1 MGVLCAN
8 HRLECSIAININLG
22 YFNRNIYLVKNY
34 LHMKRVN
41 LKNTPKISN
50 IFSAF
55 SYSQFTLVIK
65 SFIRRKRAEIVS
77 QPSLGILNQT
87 DSGC

>member
-1 MGVLCAN
+1 MQ
-8 HRLECSIAININLG
+8 
-22 YFNRNIYLVKNY
+22 
-34 LHMKRVN
+34 RVN